1 MNGKYEHIIELIELW
16 DEFETARPT
25 SANGR
30 EGGPRKRLEELYSW
44 LGQKIQSSYTTS
56 ALKTSLSNDIP
67 SARGAESG
75 GHAPHLPNIDSRI
88 SILIGRMARF
98 AKFYVKKAME
108 DKPLSSLDEFTF
120 LATIHR
126 SGNPTK
132 SEMCQENLTEITTGT
147 EIMRRLIKAGF
158 VEEFTDLNDRR
169 VKRLRITDEGRK
181 ALFESFEY
189 MRRIS
194 RMVVGT
200 LTPQQKQELMAML
213 VSLDVFHTNI
223 YNEQK
228 TETLEDLLTRNLPYI
243 ADVGAMPSTSSHP
256 NSASYSH
263 TTGVQQSNI
272 MAVN

>member
-1 MNGKYEHIIELIELW
+1 MNGNYEHIIELIELW

-25 SANGR
+25 SINGR
-30 EGGPRKRLEELYSW
+30 DGGPRKRLEELYSW

-67 SARGAESG
+67 SAAQEAEREG
-75 GHAPHLPNIDSRI
+75 YAPSLPNVDARI

-108 DKPLSSLDEFTF
+108 NKPLSSLDEFTF

-181 ALFESFEY
+181 TLFESFEH

-243 ADVGAMPSTSSHP
+243 ADMGAIPSATNHLTSAPH
-256 NSASYSH
+256 SYS
-263 TTGVQQSNI
+263 TGASTGQQHH
-272 MAVN
+272 